1 MSFSG
6 QKIVV
11 IGASGS
17 LGSEISKELAKAGA
31 VVLGTASSSAGLA
44 RIPEAVSN
52 KYVVDLAEDNSVL
65 AFANQLASEHGYL
78 DGVVVAAGVVG
89 FNLIEENDSTLAQKM
104 MKINFS
110 GPANLIS
117 QLFPLLK
124 NHTNEKAFVVGITGV
139 VVEQTFPGMS
149 IYSASKNALSSFLQ
163 SIDKEWRRYK
173 IKALDVRLGHTETGL
188 ATRPLFGTAPN
199 MPTGHSPESAIEVMV
214 NAIKSDARIISS
226 SEFNSASS

>member
-11 IGASGS
+11 LGASGV
-17 LGSEISKELAKAGA
+17 LGSRISQELANAGA
-31 VVLGTASSSAGLA
+31 MVLGTASSSARLT
-44 RIPEAVSN
+44 RIPEAVNN
-52 KYVVDLAEDNSVL
+52 KYVVDFAEENSVSS
-65 AFANQLASEHGYL
+65 FAKQLVNEYASL
-78 DGVVVAAGVVG
+78 DGIIVASGVVG
-89 FNLIEENDSTLAQKM
+89 FNLIEDNESALTEKM
-104 MKINFS
+104 MKINFG

-117 QLFPLLK
+117 QIFPSLK

-149 IYSASKNALSSFLQ
+149 TYSASKHALSSFLQ

-173 IKALDVRLGHTETGL
+173 IKSLDVRLGHTETGL

-199 MPTGHSPESAIEVMV
+199 MPTGHTPERAVEVIID
-214 NAIKSDARIISS
+214 AIKSDARTISS

>member
-11 IGASGS
+11 LGASGV
-17 LGSEISKELAKAGA
+17 LGSKISLELAGSGA
-31 VVLGTASSSAGLA
+31 VVLGTASSSAGLD
-44 RIPEAVSN
+44 RIPAAVSN
-52 KYVVDLAEDNSVL
+52 KYVVDLAEEDSVS
-65 AFANQLASEHGYL
+65 AFAKQLVSEHVSL
-78 DGVVVAAGVVG
+78 DGIIVASGVVG
-89 FNLIEENDSTLAQKM
+89 FNFIEDNVSFLAQKM
-104 MKINFS
+104 MKVNFS

-117 QLFPLLK
+117 LLFPLLK
-124 NHTNEKAFVVGITGV
+124 NHTNEKAFVLGITGV

-173 IKALDVRLGHTETGL
+173 IKSLDVRLGHTETGL

-199 MPTGHSPESAIEVMV
+199 MPTGHLPERAVEVII

-226 SEFNSASS
+226 SEFNSVSF

>member
-11 IGASGS
+11 LGASGA
-17 LGSEISKELAKAGA
+17 LGSRISQELANAGA
-31 VVLGTASSSAGLA
+31 MVLGTASSSAGLA

-52 KYVVDLAEDNSVL
+52 KYVVDLADKNSVS
-65 AFANQLASEHGYL
+65 AFANQLINEHVCIDGIIVAS
-78 DGVVVAAGVVG
+78 GVVG
-89 FNLIEENDSTLAQKM
+89 FNLIEDNDSTLAQKM
-104 MKINFS
+104 MEINFG

-117 QLFPLLK
+117 QLFPALK

-149 IYSASKNALSSFLQ
+149 TYSASKNALSSFLQ

-173 IKALDVRLGHTETGL
+173 IKSLDVRLGHTETGL
-188 ATRPLFGTAPN
+188 ATRPLFGMAPN
-199 MPTGHSPESAIEVMV
+199 MPTGHTPENAVEVIIS
-214 NAIKSDARIISS
+214 AIKSDARVISS